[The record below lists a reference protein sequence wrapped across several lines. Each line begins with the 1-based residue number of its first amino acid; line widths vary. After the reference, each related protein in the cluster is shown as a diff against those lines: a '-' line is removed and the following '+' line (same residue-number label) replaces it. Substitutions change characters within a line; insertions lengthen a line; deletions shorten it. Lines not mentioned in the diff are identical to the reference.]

1 MIKNIIKNLK
11 PSSTL
16 LMNEESKKLDHQS
29 SVERYFSLKKFFKNR
44 VGLLHGSLKKDE
56 KI

>member
-16 LMNEESKKLDHQS
+16 LMNEESNS
-29 SVERYFSLKKFFKNR
+29 
-44 VGLLHGSLKKDE
+44 E
-56 KI
+56 KIIWVKMGTTIDKPSITCRTPSVKKTVL